1 VWESQPV
8 ITSTEIRQKIG
19 RQYAPLLRAWLC
31 GEPFFPLA
39 YPVGKLPD
47 DYMALRDAVQRL
59 NDHARGRRGHGYV
72 VEARQQQTR
81 KHGLQTLPVRI
92 IVETQQDFLS
102 LIDKADEFERFCRDV
117 ALIRARLPQLEAWL
131 VQYPQRVIEQ
141 HGAWPDLLAVCAYF
155 LEHPR
160 PDLYIRELPIAVHTK
175 FIEQHRGILRDL
187 LEQLLSAEAIEQD
200 AGTFE
205 LRFGLR
211 EEEPLIHLRFLD
223 NQLRKHYGLP
233 LSEISVPRSQFAALA
248 LEGQRCIVTEN
259 KKTFLTLPPF
269 PDTFAIFGGGFMV
282 QNLARVPWLVECPIL
297 YWGDLDAQ
305 GFQILSALRSAFP
318 HVTSVM
324 MNETTLQA
332 FADFCVEGTL
342 CTTHQLPYLTP
353 AEHALF
359 LHLAGKNIRLEQERI
374 SHAYALACL
383 RERFQTV

>member
-1 VWESQPV
+1 M
-8 ITSTEIRQKIG
+8 ITSTEIMQKVG
-19 RQYAPLLRAWLC
+19 RQYAPFLRAWLR

-39 YPVGKLPD
+39 YSVGKLPD
-47 DYMALRDAVQRL
+47 DYVALRDAVQRL

-81 KHGLQTLPVRI
+81 KHGPQTLPVRI

-102 LIDKADEFERFCRDV
+102 LIDKDDEFDRFCRDV

-131 VQYPQRVIEQ
+131 VQYPQRVIEH
-141 HGAWPDLLAVCAYF
+141 HGMWPDLLAVCAYF

-175 FIEQHRGILRDL
+175 FIEQHRGILREL
-187 LEQLLSAEAIEQD
+187 LEQLLTVEAIERD

-211 EEEPLIHLRFLD
+211 EEEPFIHLRFLD
-223 NQLRKHYGLP
+223 DQLRKQYGLP
-233 LSEISVPRSQFAALA
+233 LNEIGVPRSQFAALA
-248 LEGQRCIVTEN
+248 LGGQRCIVTEN

-269 PDTFAIFGGGFMV
+269 PDTFAIFGGGFRVNELASV
-282 QNLARVPWLVECPIL
+282 QWLVECPIL

-324 MNETTLQA
+324 MDEATLQT

-342 CTTHQLPYLTP
+342 CPVLQLPYLTP
-353 AEHALF
+353 DEHALF
-359 LHLAGKNIRLEQERI
+359 LHLATRNIRLEQERI

-383 RERFQTV
+383 RERIQVV

>member
-1 VWESQPV
+1 M
-8 ITSTEIRQKIG
+8 ITSTEIRQKTR
-19 RQYAPLLRAWLC
+19 RQYAPFLRAWLR

-47 DYMALRDAVQRL
+47 DYVALRDAVQHL

-72 VEARQQQTR
+72 IETRQQQTR
-81 KHGLQTLPVRI
+81 KYGLQTLPVRI
-92 IVETQQDFLS
+92 MVETQQDFLS
-102 LIDKADEFERFCRDV
+102 LIDKADEFDRFCRDV

-131 VQYPQRVIEQ
+131 VQYPQRVIE
-141 HGAWPDLLAVCAYF
+141 HHDAWPDLLAVCAYF

-160 PDLYIRELPIAVHTK
+160 PNLYIRELPIAVHTK
-175 FIEQHRGILRDL
+175 FIEQHRGILREL
-187 LEQLLSAEAIEQD
+187 LEQLLSAEAIGHD

-205 LRFGLR
+205 LRFGVR

-223 NQLRKHYGLP
+223 DQLRKHYGLP

-248 LEGQRCIVTEN
+248 LGGQRCIVTEN

-269 PDTFAIFGGGFMV
+269 LATFAIFGGGFMV
-282 QNLARVPWLVECPIL
+282 QNLARVPWLTECPIL

-305 GFQILSALRSAFP
+305 GFQILSALRSIFP

-324 MNETTLQA
+324 MDEATLQT

-342 CTTHQLPYLTP
+342 CTARHLPYLTP
-353 AEHALF
+353 DEQALF
-359 LHLAGKNIRLEQERI
+359 LHVATRNIRLEQEHI
-374 SHAYALACL
+374 SHAYAL
-383 RERFQTV
+383 ERLQQCF